1 MRQFLK
7 SGSARGCGVIRIPTA
22 TAHFA
27 GFPSAVG
34 KSAFG
39 LFHGLACRQFQV
51 EDRTAA
57 LVVEANL
64 ITICY
69 DRHNRAHGLKRPR
82 AG

>member
-1 MRQFLK
+1 MRPNQPRERLHKF
-7 SGSARGCGVIRIPTA
+7 GR
-22 TAHFA
+22 

-69 DRHNRAHGLKRPR
+69 ICYDRHNRAHGLKRPR